1 VAEWLAHLNLAWFF
15 SERGSIMSRRIG
27 SPWRVFAGADAK
39 HPSRPHPLRVERLEE
54 RLVLDGGYQQTNLVS
69 DIPGM
74 ARHTD
79 SNLVNPW
86 GINVGPDG
94 QVRVSDNGT
103 GLSTA
108 YTGNGKGV
116 SPVVTIPPPMGS
128 PPGTTAAPTGNVLN
142 TTGDFVIS
150 EGHRSRPSSV
160 IFATEDGTISGWNPE
175 VDRNNAILKP
185 DNSPSGA
192 VYKGLALGRNAQGNF
207 LFATNFHA
215 GTIDVF
221 DKNFHQ
227 VHLAGSFIDPNLPP
241 PPIGT
246 QGFAPFGIEN
256 IGGNL
261 FVTYSFQ
268 KPGQHDD
275 LAGAGNGFIDVFD
288 TSGNFL
294 KRFASHGTLNS
305 PWGLA
310 VAPDDF
316 GKFSHDLLVGNFGDG
331 RINAFNLTT
340 GAFLGQLSDPAGQ
353 PITIDGLWGLTFS
366 RGDGDDDNPTLFFAA
381 GINDE
386 AHGLFGTLR
395 PADDDDPPEPGA
407 VPSKGDPAFAPDT
420 AALVALPPSAHAVAA
435 PITGSGD
442 HSVASSTLERLDAVS
457 ARAVS
462 KEAID
467 QAFGDL
473 QPGVVADLAF
483 SL

>member
-1 VAEWLAHLNLAWFF
+1 
-15 SERGSIMSRRIG
+15 MSRRIG
-27 SPWRVFAGADAK
+27 SPWRVFAGAGAK
-39 HPSRPHPLRVERLEE
+39 HQPRPHPLRVERLEE

-94 QVRVSDNGT
+94 LVRVSDNGT

-108 YTGNGKGV
+108 YTGSGKAV

-150 EGHRSRPSSV
+150 EGHRSRPSSF
-160 IFATEDGTISGWNPE
+160 IFATEDGTISGWNQQ
-175 VDRNNAILKP
+175 VDRNNAILEV
-185 DNSPSGA
+185 DNSASGA
-192 VYKGLALGRNAQGNF
+192 VYKGLASGRNAQGNF

-221 DKNFHQ
+221 DKNFHP
-227 VHLAGSFIDPNLPP
+227 VHLAGSFIDPALPP
-241 PPIGT
+241 PPSGS
-246 QGFAPFGIEN
+246 QGFAPFGIQN

-261 FVTYSFQ
+261 FVTYAFQ

-288 TSGNFL
+288 TSGHLL
-294 KRFASHGTLNS
+294 KRFASNGTLNS
-305 PWGLA
+305 PWGMT
-310 VAPDDF
+310 VAPGDF
-316 GKFSHDLLVGNFGDG
+316 GQFSHDLLVGNFGDG

-340 GAFLGQLSDPAGQ
+340 GAFLGQLADPAGK
-353 PITIDGLWGLTFS
+353 PITIDGLWGLTF
-366 RGDGDDDNPTLFFAA
+366 GKGGEDDEPTLFFAA

-386 AHGLFGTLR
+386 ADGLFGTLR
-395 PADDDDPPEPGA
+395 PAEGNDPPKPGPA
-407 VPSKGDPAFAPDT
+407 PGNGAAAFAPNM
-420 AALVALPPSAHAVAA
+420 AAVVAPSFAKASGSVQTTISVAA
-435 PITGSGD
+435 DSRGSPLGPM
-442 HSVASSTLERLDAVS
+442 DAVS
-457 ARAVS
+457 ARVIS
-462 KEAID
+462 KQAID
-467 QAFGDL
+467 RAFADL
-473 QPGVVADLAF
+473 QASVGTDLAG